1 MPRRVRIELAGFHHV
16 YNRAV
21 ERKYI
26 LQNVVDK
33 DKFLEILNEVC
44 KKYRLTIHSY
54 CIMDNHYHLLL
65 ENSLENLSLAMRQLN
80 SKYAT
85 YYNKKYKRV
94 GHLWQDRFKS
104 WYVLNENYLYILYKY
119 IESNP
124 VSAKMTNRIGKYKYS
139 SSYTILNNSIEA
151 CIKGSFIL
159 RDFSAKELAMFL
171 SIPLNMEEIKNIN
184 SIHKEKVKIED
195 NIVVKEKEKS
205 LELIFSNI
213 NTKEERNKSIV
224 NAFENGYKQSEISR
238 YLKIS
243 SSSISKILK
252 EYSKSGNS

>member
-21 ERKYI
+21 EKKYI
-26 LQNVVDK
+26 LQNLVDK

-44 KKYRLTIHSY
+44 EKYKLTVHSY

-94 GHLWQDRFKS
+94 GHLWQGRFKS

-124 VSAKMTNRIGKYKYS
+124 VSAKMTSKIGKYKYS
-139 SSYTILNNSIEA
+139 SSYTILNNSMEP
-151 CIKGSFIL
+151 CIRNSFIL
-159 RDFSAKELAMFL
+159 RNFSVKELAMFL
-171 SIPLNMEEIKNIN
+171 SIPLNSKEVKNIN
-184 SIHKEKVKIED
+184 SIHKEKVKIVD
-195 NIVVKEKEKS
+195 NIVVREKEKS
-205 LELIFSNI
+205 LGLIFHNI
-213 NTKEERNKSIV
+213 NSKEDRNKSIV
-224 NAFENGYKQSEISR
+224 YAFMNGYKQSEISR
-238 YLKIS
+238 YLEIS
-243 SSSISKILK
+243 SSSVSKILK
-252 EYSKSGNS
+252 EYEKSGDS

>member
-26 LQNVVDK
+26 LQHPIDK

-44 KKYRLTIHSY
+44 EKYKLKIHSY

-85 YYNKKYKRV
+85 YYNKKYNRV

-124 VSAKMTNRIGKYKYS
+124 VKANMTKNIGIYKYS
-139 SSYTILNNSIEA
+139 SSYTILNNCIEK
-151 CIKGSFIL
+151 CLDKSFIIK
-159 RDFSAKELAMFL
+159 DFSVKELAMFL
-171 SIPLNMEEIKNIN
+171 SIPLNNEEVKNIN
-184 SIHKEKVKIED
+184 SIHKEKLKTEDEKI
-195 NIVVKEKEKS
+195 VREKEKS
-205 LELIFSNI
+205 LNDIFMNI
-213 NTKEERNKSIV
+213 NTKEERNRKIKY
-224 NAFENGYKQSEISR
+224 AFYHGYKQSEISR
-238 YLKIS
+238 YLEIS
-243 SSSISKILK
+243 SSSVSKIIK
-252 EYSKSGNS
+252 EA

>member
-1 MPRRVRIELAGFHHV
+1 MPRRIRIELAGFHHV

-21 ERKYI
+21 EGKYI
-26 LQNVVDK
+26 LQNISDK

-44 KKYRLTIHSY
+44 QKYKLIIHSY

-80 SKYAT
+80 SKYAI

-124 VSAKMTNRIGKYKYS
+124 VSAKMTNKIGKYKYS
-139 SSYTILNNSIEA
+139 SSYTILNNSIES
-151 CIKGSFIL
+151 CIRDSFIL
-159 RDFSAKELAMFL
+159 RDFSPKELAMFL
-171 SIPLNMEEIKNIN
+171 SIPLNIEEVKNIN
-184 SIHKEKVKIED
+184 SIHKEKIKIKD

-205 LELIFSNI
+205 LELIFDNI
-213 NTKEERNKSIV
+213 NSKEDRNKSIIY
-224 NAFENGYKQSEISR
+224 AFMNGYKQSEISR
-238 YLKIS
+238 YLDIS
-243 SSSISKILK
+243 SSSVSKILK
-252 EYSKSGNS
+252 EYGKSGNL

>member
-1 MPRRVRIELAGFHHV
+1 MPRRVRIELAGYHHV

-26 LQNVVDK
+26 LQNISDK
-33 DKFLEILNEVC
+33 DKFLEILNEVSE
-44 KKYRLTIHSY
+44 KYKLTIHSY

-65 ENSLENLSLAMRQLN
+65 ENKLENLSLSMRQLN

-104 WYVLNENYLYILYKY
+104 WYVLNENYLYVLYKY

-124 VSAKMTNRIGKYKYS
+124 VSAKMTNKIGKYKYS
-139 SSYTILNNSIEA
+139 SSYTILNNSIEP
-151 CIKGSFIL
+151 CIKNSFII
-159 RDFSAKELAMFL
+159 RDFSPKEFAMFL
-171 SIPLNMEEIKNIN
+171 SIPLNIEEVKNIN

-195 NIVVKEKEKS
+195 NIVVREKEKS
-205 LELIFSNI
+205 LEFIFSNI
-213 NTKEERNKSIV
+213 NTKEERNKSIYI
-224 NAFENGYKQSEISR
+224 AFLDGYKQSEIAR
-238 YLKIS
+238 YLDIS
-243 SSSISKILK
+243 SSSISKII
-252 EYSKSGNS
+252 KSGNS

>member
-1 MPRRVRIELAGFHHV
+1 MPRRTRIELAGFHHV

-26 LQNVVDK
+26 LQNISDK

-44 KKYRLTIHSY
+44 KKYKLIIHSY

-65 ENSLENLSLAMRQLN
+65 ENKLENLSLAMRQLN
-80 SKYAT
+80 SKYAI

-104 WYVLNENYLYILYKY
+104 WFVLNENYLYILYKY

-124 VSAKMTNRIGKYKYS
+124 VSAKMTNKIGKYKYS
-139 SSYTILNNSIEA
+139 SSYTILNNSIEP

-159 RDFSAKELAMFL
+159 RDFSPKELAMFL
-171 SIPLNMEEIKNIN
+171 SIPLNIEEVKNIN
-184 SIHKEKVKIED
+184 SIHKEKVKVEE
-195 NIVVKEKEKS
+195 NIVVREREKS
-205 LELIFSNI
+205 LEFIFSNI

-224 NAFENGYKQSEISR
+224 YAFIDGYKQSEIAR

-243 SSSISKILK
+243 SSSISKII
-252 EYSKSGNS
+252 KSGSS